1 MFVNF
6 SIKQVA
12 FKNLI
17 IIVAAIFTCWS
28 NCFCQTRK
36 TANASKVT
44 KNKIIKKAQTG
55 VLQQKDSIAILIKN
69 RAIDD
74 LIHLVET
81 SDPSTPENKLMA
93 AKIKEWPKEK
103 QEQFMQFFQTSIN
116 DYVSKVKLVEL
127 DAAMFLYFLSEFKG
141 MDKKRIAEQY
151 DIRVS
156 RYGNNYIAEFWED
169 GLDLNSEKHAIKN
182 ALNAKQVEV
191 IKHRYGIV
199 RGTIKSGKSKRYV
212 KMMALLYAKEPDGS
226 VIFVEP
232 LKSMMDFK

>member
-1 MFVNF
+1 MLINF
-6 SIKQVA
+6 SIKYHALKAV
-12 FKNLI
+12 I
-17 IIVAAIFTCWS
+17 IIVVATFTCWS

-36 TANASKVT
+36 TAIATKVT
-44 KNKIIKKAQTG
+44 KNKPIKKQGSG
-55 VLQQKDSIAILIKN
+55 VTQKNDSISIIIKN

-81 SDPSTPENKLMA
+81 SDPSTPENKLM
-93 AKIKEWPKEK
+93 KEKSIEWPEEK
-103 QEQFMQFFQTSIN
+103 QERFLEFFKNSIN

-141 MDKKRIAEQY
+141 MDKKRISEQY

-156 RYGNNYIAEFWED
+156 KTGNNHIAEFWED

-182 ALNAKQVEV
+182 ALNAEQVEV

-199 RGTIKSGKSKRYV
+199 RGTIKSGKNKRYV
-212 KMMALLYAKEPDGS
+212 KMMALLYNKQPDGT
-226 VIFVEP
+226 VIFIEP
-232 LKSMMDFK
+232 LKAMMDFK